1 MYKKLFNILQYHQK
15 RHFFIL
21 LIFMVFG
28 VLLEMIGIGLIIPV
42 LTLFTSNDIANKYPQ
57 IIPLLNFL
65 GNPSHNELVIIALI
79 LLVSVYGL
87 KNIYLGFLIKLQNT
101 FAYNVQAACSQRLF
115 EVYLRQPYSFHLRR
129 NSADLIRNITTESTL
144 FSSHALVPSML
155 IITESLVMIGLG
167 SLVLFIEPISAI
179 TVGLFIGLVTWCF
192 YFINRQ
198 KVTKWGQERQYHEG
212 KKVQNIQ
219 QGIGAAKEVK
229 LLGKEKKFI
238 ADFSVHNLNA
248 SMAARKQVIF
258 QQYPRLAIEFLAIS
272 GLAILIIIMI
282 ITGRQINEIIPIIGF
297 LAVTLFR
304 LMPSLNRLISSNQT
318 LRFSKPIINLI
329 QDELKLEEKTSQQTN
344 NEKFSLSFRNSIEI
358 ENLNFKYDGSEMNA
372 IKNISISIKKGETV
386 GFIGESGAGKSTLVD
401 IILGLL
407 TPTAGRI
414 IIDNNDI
421 HSNLRQWQNTLGYV
435 PQSIFLLDDTLEK
448 NIALGVSESEI
459 DYKALNLAI
468 DLAQLRGFIDEQK
481 DGLKVMVGERG
492 VRLSGGQRQR
502 IGIARA
508 LYHNPDVLVL
518 DEATSA
524 LDNNTE
530 KEVMLAIDALH
541 GQKTILI
548 VAHRLSTVENCD
560 RIYRIQNGEA
570 VLTKTLFN
578 AKPNQNLVD

>member
-1 MYKKLFNILQYHQK
+1 MYKKLFNILKRHQK
-15 RHFFIL
+15 KHFFIL
-21 LIFMVFG
+21 LVFMVFG
-28 VLLEMIGIGLIIPV
+28 VLLEMIGVGLIIPV
-42 LTLFTSNDIANKYPQ
+42 LTLFTSNDIAGKYPE
-57 IIPLLNFL
+57 IAPILNIF
-65 GNPSHNELVIIALI
+65 GNPSHNDLVIIALI

-87 KNIYLGFLIKLQNT
+87 KNIYLGFLIKLQST

-115 EVYLRQPYSFHLRR
+115 EIYLRQPYSFHLQR

-155 IITESLVMIGLG
+155 IITEALVMIGLG

-179 TVGLFIGLVTWCF
+179 TVGFFIGLVSWFF
-192 YFINRQ
+192 YFLNRQ

-212 KKVQNIQ
+212 KKIQNIQ
-219 QGIGAAKEVK
+219 QGIGAAKDVK
-229 LLGKEKKFI
+229 LLGKEREFI
-238 ADFSVHNLNA
+238 TDFSVHNLNA
-248 SMAARKQVIF
+248 SLAARKQVIF
-258 QQYPRLAIEFLAIS
+258 QQYPRLGIEFLAIS
-272 GLAILIIIMI
+272 GLAILIISMLS
-282 ITGRQINEIIPIIGF
+282 TGRQINEIIPIIGF

-329 QDELKLEEKTSQQTN
+329 HDELKLEN
-344 NEKFSLSFRNSIEI
+344 NISPPNKKENISLSFNESIEI
-358 ENLNFKYDGSEMNA
+358 ENLYFKYDGLDTTSIN
-372 IKNISISIKKGETV
+372 NISINIKKGETV

-401 IILGLL
+401 LILGLL
-407 TPTAGRI
+407 KPTQGRI
-414 IIDNNDI
+414 VIDNIDI
-421 HSNLRQWQNTLGYV
+421 HSDLRQWQNTLGYV

-448 NIALGVSESEI
+448 NIALGVCHSEI
-459 DYKALNLAI
+459 DYEALNLAI
-468 DLAQLRGFIDEQK
+468 DLAQLRGFVNEQN

-524 LDNNTE
+524 LDNDTE
-530 KEVMLAIDALH
+530 KEVMSAIDALH

-560 RIYRIQNGEA
+560 RIYRIQKGKAILATTSSNVE
-570 VLTKTLFN
+570 
-578 AKPNQNLVD
+578 PNQNLVD